1 MICLTVAYLLKMDY
15 SNVSNLNAVGVMFV
29 KIKIL
34 GSGGGEGFP
43 AAFCSC
49 EHCETA
55 RKKGNKSLRT
65 LSQTIINDDLLI
77 DFPAD
82 TAAHCLYHG
91 VNLGQLQNVL
101 ITHAHIDHFEPS
113 LLAMRGGGF
122 CHNLKY
128 DDIYFYGPEN
138 LKQVC
143 DTRDIAAD
151 FRKHIHFVPLEAY
164 TPVTVG
170 NYRVTA
176 LNALHAP
183 GLGSLNYIIEQDGKC
198 ILYLLDSGYPT
209 AETRT
214 YLKNLNKVFDAVI
227 MDATMGTAA
236 PRAYI
241 YHMCF
246 QENKML
252 KTELEQLGIADDHT
266 RFVVTHITHNY
277 SEYHEK
283 TEAIFA
289 DTAIAVAYDGY
300 ELTLA

>member
-1 MICLTVAYLLKMDY
+1 MIYHMVAYLLKIDY
-15 SNVSNLNAVGVMFV
+15 SNVSNPNAIGVMSV

-55 RKKGNKSLRT
+55 RKIGNKSLRT

-91 VNLGQLQNVL
+91 INLGQLQNVL
-101 ITHAHIDHFEPS
+101 ITHSHIDHFEPS

-122 CHNLKY
+122 CHNMKY
-128 DDIYFYGPEN
+128 EDIFFYGPEN

-151 FRKHIHFVPLEAY
+151 FRKHIHFVPLSAH
-164 TPVTVG
+164 TPITIG

-183 GLGSLNYIIEQDGKC
+183 GLGSLNYVIEQGEKS

-209 AETRT
+209 AETLV
-214 YLKNLNKVFDAVI
+214 YLKKLNKVFDAVI
-227 MDATMGTAA
+227 MDGTMGTAA
-236 PRAYI
+236 PCTYI
-241 YHMCF
+241 YHMSY

-252 KTELEQLGIADDHT
+252 KTELEQLDIADEHT
-266 RFVVTHITHNY
+266 HFIVTHITHNH

-283 TEAIFA
+283 VEEIFA
-289 DTAIAVAYDGY
+289 DTEIEVAYDGY

>member
-1 MICLTVAYLLKMDY
+1 MVAYLLKIDY
-15 SNVSNLNAVGVMFV
+15 SNVSNPNAIGVMSV

-91 VNLGQLQNVL
+91 INLGQLQNVL
-101 ITHAHIDHFEPS
+101 ITHSHIDHFEPS
-113 LLAMRGGGF
+113 LLAMRGGVF
-122 CHNLKY
+122 CHNMKY
-128 DDIYFYGPEN
+128 EDIFFYGPEN
-138 LKQVC
+138 LKQVY

-151 FRKHIHFVPLEAY
+151 FRKHIHFIPLSEH
-164 TPVTVG
+164 TPITIG

-183 GLGSLNYIIEQDGKC
+183 GLGSLNYVIEQGEKS

-209 AETRT
+209 AETLV

-227 MDATMGTAA
+227 MDGTMGTAV
-236 PRAYI
+236 PCTYI
-241 YHMCF
+241 YHMSY

-252 KTELEQLGIADDHT
+252 KTELEQLDIADEHT
-266 RFVVTHITHNY
+266 RFIVTHITHNH

-283 TEAIFA
+283 VEEIFA
-289 DTAIAVAYDGY
+289 DTGIEVAYDGY

>member
-1 MICLTVAYLLKMDY
+1 MIHHMVAYLLKIDY
-15 SNVSNLNAVGVMFV
+15 SNVSNPNAIGVMSV

-101 ITHAHIDHFEPS
+101 ITHSHIDHFEPS

-122 CHNLKY
+122 CHNMKY
-128 DDIYFYGPEN
+128 EDIFFYGPEN

-151 FRKHIHFVPLEAY
+151 FRKHIHFVPLAEHAPI
-164 TPVTVG
+164 TIG

-183 GLGSLNYIIEQDGKC
+183 GLGSLNYVIEQGEKS

-209 AETRT
+209 AETLV

-227 MDATMGTAA
+227 MDGTMGTAA
-236 PRAYI
+236 PCTYI
-241 YHMCF
+241 YHMSY

-252 KTELEQLGIADDHT
+252 KTELEQLDIADEHT
-266 RFVVTHITHNY
+266 RFIVTHITHNH

-283 TEAIFA
+283 VEEIFA
-289 DTAIAVAYDGY
+289 DAEIEVAYDGY

>member
-1 MICLTVAYLLKMDY
+1 MIYHMVAHLLKIDY
-15 SNVSNLNAVGVMFV
+15 SNVGNPNAIGEMSM

-101 ITHAHIDHFEPS
+101 ITHSHIDHFEPS

-122 CHNLKY
+122 CHNMKY
-128 DDIYFYGPEN
+128 EDIFFYGPEN

-143 DTRDIAAD
+143 DRFSQTYTFHTAIR
-151 FRKHIHFVPLEAY
+151 AY
-164 TPVTVG
+164 A
-170 NYRVTA
+170 NNHWK
-176 LNALHAP
+176 LP
-183 GLGSLNYIIEQDGKC
+183 GHCAKC
-198 ILYLLDSGYPT
+198 IARTRPGQSELCHRTRRKMYPVS
-209 AETRT
+209 A
-214 YLKNLNKVFDAVI
+214 
-227 MDATMGTAA
+227 G
-236 PRAYI
+236 
-241 YHMCF
+241 
-246 QENKML
+246 
-252 KTELEQLGIADDHT
+252 
-266 RFVVTHITHNY
+266 
-277 SEYHEK
+277 
-283 TEAIFA
+283 
-289 DTAIAVAYDGY
+289 
-300 ELTLA
+300 

>member
-1 MICLTVAYLLKMDY
+1 MIYLMVAYLLKIDY
-15 SNVSNLNAVGVMFV
+15 SNVSNPNAIGVMSV
-29 KIKIL
+29 KIRIL

-101 ITHAHIDHFEPS
+101 ITHSHIDHFEPS

-122 CHNLKY
+122 CHNMKY
-128 DDIYFYGPEN
+128 EDIFFYGPEN

-143 DTRDIAAD
+143 DTRDIATD
-151 FRKHIHFVPLEAY
+151 FRKHIHFIPLSEH
-164 TPVTVG
+164 TPITIG

-183 GLGSLNYIIEQDGKC
+183 GLGSLNYVIEQGEKS

-209 AETRT
+209 AETLV

-227 MDATMGTAA
+227 MDGTMGTA
-236 PRAYI
+236 PLQTYI
-241 YHMCF
+241 YHMGY
-246 QENKML
+246 QENKNL
-252 KTELEQLGIADDHT
+252 KEELEHLGIADINTH
-266 RFVVTHITHNY
+266 FIVTHITHNH

-283 TEAIFA
+283 VEEIFVG
-289 DTAIAVAYDGY
+289 TGIQVAYDGF